1 MSCCSDY
8 ETMQTITIH
17 ADGPFT
23 RLNTFTGIFK
33 LSVTEF
39 GHVGY
44 SIRELNFF
52 KCRVMN

>member
-8 ETMQTITIH
+8 ETITIH

-44 SIRELNFF
+44 SIRELN
-52 KCRVMN
+52 VLNAEW

>member
-1 MSCCSDY
+1 
-8 ETMQTITIH
+8 MQTRTIR
-17 ADGPFT
+17 ADGAFT

-33 LSVTEF
+33 LSVIEF